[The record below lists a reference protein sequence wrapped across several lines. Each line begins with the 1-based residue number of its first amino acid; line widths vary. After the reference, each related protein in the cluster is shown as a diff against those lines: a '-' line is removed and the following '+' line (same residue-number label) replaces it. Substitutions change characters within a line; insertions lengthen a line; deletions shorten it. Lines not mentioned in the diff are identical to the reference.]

1 MNQETSW
8 HARWLEW
15 AIRLLSECRPPL
27 RNWHFWMIQGLVIF
41 IGGMHAVFETNLLP
55 HPLEL
60 RALPIGLFLVPVVY
74 AALTF
79 GLAGAL
85 ITSFWATLLSFP
97 NYFLWHTGVERWE
110 EVFQILVVNVV
121 AFFVGQQVNWEKGA
135 RRQAEEAA
143 TALRASRMKY
153 RSLFESSPVAILV
166 LDHAGRITEANPSA
180 CLLFG
185 KGKAALEGV
194 PLAELLGTAGRPSA
208 TGSSR
213 DGRWQVDTLVLKPE
227 VGPDLYVERTLA
239 ETSDG
244 EGNPVT
250 QVLLRDI
257 TREHERQ
264 EGLKAYAAH
273 ILQAQEEERK
283 RMARELHDDTV
294 QSLTLLYRRLDSAQ
308 VVNGPLPPAL
318 AELLGQCRAVAEDL
332 IKNLRDFTK
341 SLRPPT
347 LDDLGLVSSV
357 RRLVTDL
364 AHATGANVRFKVRG
378 EERRLPGDAEVGMF
392 RIAQEALHNV
402 QLHAQASR
410 VVVTMSF
417 AADFVRLDVF
427 DNGTGFSMPTG
438 LGEVIDRA
446 RHGLLSMQERAGLL
460 GGTLEI
466 QSGLGKGTR
475 VTLSVPAG
483 RAAVAQPEAG
493 GQGSAGPTPQQP
505 LGRPTPSQPR

>member
-1 MNQETSW
+1 
-8 HARWLEW
+8 
-15 AIRLLSECRPPL
+15 
-27 RNWHFWMIQGLVIF
+27 MIQGLVIF
-41 IGGMHAVFETNLLP
+41 VGGMHAVFETNILP

-85 ITSFWATLLSFP
+85 MTSLWATVLTFP
-97 NYFLWHTGVERWE
+97 NYFLWHSGLDRWE

-153 RSLFESSPVAILV
+153 RSLFESSPIAILV
-166 LDHAGRITEANPSA
+166 LDRAGKITEANPSA

-185 KGKAALEGV
+185 RGKAALEGV
-194 PLAELLGTAGRPSA
+194 PVAELLGTADRPSA
-208 TGSSR
+208 VGSSH
-213 DGRWQVDTLVLKPE
+213 DERWQVDTLILKPE
-227 VGPDLYVERTLA
+227 VGPELRIERTLA
-239 ETSDG
+239 ETNDG

-264 EGLKAYAAH
+264 EGLKAYAAYV
-273 ILQAQEEERK
+273 LQAQEEERK

-318 AELLGQCRAVAEDL
+318 ADVLGQCRDVAGEL
-332 IKNLRDFTK
+332 IQKLRDFTK

-347 LDDLGLVSSV
+347 LDDLGLVASV
-357 RRLVTDL
+357 RRLATDL
-364 AHATGANVRFKVRG
+364 ARSTSTDVRFKVRG
-378 EERRLPGDAEVGMF
+378 EERRLPGDAEVGIF

-402 QLHAQASR
+402 QLHAQAGR

-417 AADFVRLDVF
+417 APDFVRLDIF
-427 DNGTGFSMPTG
+427 DNGSGFSMPTG

-460 GGTLEI
+460 GGRLEI

-475 VTLSVPAG
+475 VTLSVPA
-483 RAAVAQPEAG
+483 RPEGG
-493 GQGSAGPTPQQP
+493 GQGSAGPSQQQSS
-505 LGRPTPSQPR
+505 GTPTPGGGIQIGLRPASGPSDRDSNSPRA